1 MQSIKPEAQ
10 SNTDT
15 RRIAG
20 PVARRL
26 SGALPRIA
34 AFVVVVV
41 ALCALPFWWFSGG
54 DDPHG
59 ASVQAQSQ
67 RTLQAEVIV
76 SPTAI
81 PTPERIGY
89 TSAQSAQGKCAD
101 DESVIELWRGG
112 KVVGFACNKDM
123 DVDRSVSGGVNLKVP
138 SAEEIRQM
146 FGEKPDGQQLR

>member
-34 AFVVVVV
+34 AFVIVVV
-41 ALCALPFWWFSGG
+41 ALCALPFWWFSGTK
-54 DDPHG
+54 DTNTT
-59 ASVQAQSQ
+59 SVQAQEN
-67 RTLQAEVIV
+67 RPLQAEVIV

-89 TSAQSAQGKCAD
+89 TSAQSAQGNCAGN
-101 DESVIELWRGG
+101 ETVIELWRGG
-112 KVVGFACNKDM
+112 KVVGFACNLDM
-123 DVDRSVSGGVNLKVP
+123 DKVREEETGIVLVVPNQADLQAMTEGG
-138 SAEEIRQM
+138 E
-146 FGEKPDGQQLR
+146 